1 VPLNRIWRRV
11 DVRQVQDL
19 PWLIEPTAEERER
32 LVGLS
37 SIDDPQLLATLRA
50 LVERNWNETSLRSIG
65 RKLRKIF
72 PSDRSSLNQL
82 AQNSGCISL
91 SLLIISTDTVNHL
104 VDALCGSALRV
115 GILLDCRIVEY
126 QQPEAWIA
134 ANHEH
139 LASEP
144 PDVTLLAL
152 NRNSVQLDQSVL
164 GDPAGAESC
173 VSAALDR
180 ISRIAE
186 QLTGV
191 TRRAVVLQTLPPDA
205 SDPQLSVDAWLE
217 GSPRRLLAEFNLR
230 LPIIARQQSCAVF
243 DVAAIAHLVGLSHW
257 SAGRFWHL
265 AKMPFAPPCIALY
278 AHRLVQLLAAMQGKS
293 RRVLVL
299 DLDNTLWGGVIG
311 DDGIGGIVLGKGN
324 ARGEAFLAIQH
335 LALQYRERGV
345 ILCVASKNTEDVAL
359 EAFRLHPEMLIR
371 ESDIALFQIN
381 WEDKPSNIAAMA
393 EALGLGLDS
402 FVFIDDNPV
411 ERKEL
416 RDALPQIAVPELPD
430 DPSGWVEVI
439 QAAAYFEQT
448 SFSPEDRARTDYYQG
463 NARRAVQAKKIGN
476 HEEFLKS
483 LQMIATVEPFDAL
496 RRARIA
502 QLIAKSNQFN
512 LTTRRYS
519 ESEIA
524 ALETDPQVHTLQVRL
539 QDIFGDNGMISV
551 VICRKHESLWEIE
564 SWIMSCRVLG
574 RGLEQAVLGL
584 LVEHAR
590 SAGARE
596 LRGLYLPTAKNH
608 LVRDHYLKLGF
619 TRTNES
625 AAVGT
630 TWNLSLENYLV
641 PNVPI
646 EMHERSFR
654 SVMAIG

>member
-1 VPLNRIWRRV
+1 VK
-11 DVRQVQDL
+11 QVQDL
-19 PWLIEPTAEERER
+19 PWLVAPTAEERER
-32 LVGLS
+32 LAGLS
-37 SIDDPQLLATLRA
+37 SIDDPQRFAALRA
-50 LVERNWNETSLRSIG
+50 LADRSWNETSLGSIG
-65 RKLRKIF
+65 RKLRKIV
-72 PSDRSSLNQL
+72 PSDRSGQGRF
-82 AQNSGCISL
+82 AQSSGCISV
-91 SLLIISTDTVNHL
+91 SLLIICTDTGNHL
-104 VDALCGSALRV
+104 VDALCATALRV
-115 GILLDCRIVEY
+115 GIVLDCRIVEY
-126 QQPEAWIA
+126 QQPEAWLA
-134 ANHEH
+134 ANQEH

-152 NRNSVQLDQSVL
+152 NRNSLQLDQSVL
-164 GDPAGAESC
+164 GDSASAESC

-180 ISRIAE
+180 IAHIAE
-186 QLTGV
+186 QLISITQ
-191 TRRAVVLQTLPPDA
+191 RAVVLQTLAPDA
-205 SDPQLSVDAWLE
+205 SDPQFSVDAWLE
-217 GSPRRLLAEFNLR
+217 GSPRRLLAQFNLR
-230 LPIIARQQSCAVF
+230 LPIIARRLSCAVF
-243 DVAAIAHLVGLSHW
+243 DVAAIANLVGLSQW

-265 AKMPFAPPCIALY
+265 AKMPFAPACIPLY

-311 DDGIGGIVLGKGN
+311 DDGIDGIVLGKGS
-324 ARGEAFLAIQH
+324 ARGEAFLAIQQ
-335 LALQYRERGV
+335 LALQYRDRGV
-345 ILCVASKNTEDVAL
+345 ILCVASKNTEEVAL
-359 EAFRLHPEMLIR
+359 EAFRLHPEMLIL

-381 WEDKPSNIAAMA
+381 WEDKPSNIGAMA

-448 SFSPEDRARTDYYQG
+448 SFSPEDRVRTDYYQS
-463 NARRAVQAKKIGN
+463 NARRAVQAKRIGN
-476 HEEFLKS
+476 HEDFLKS
-483 LQMIATVEPFDAL
+483 LQMIATAEPFDAL
-496 RRARIA
+496 GRTRIA

-524 ALETDPQVHTLQVRL
+524 ALETDPRAHTLQVRL

-551 VICRKHESLWEIE
+551 VICRKHDSFWEIE
-564 SWIMSCRVLG
+564 CWIMSCRVLG
-574 RGLEQAVLGL
+574 RGLEQAILGL

-625 AAVGT
+625 SVVGT
-630 TWNLSLENYLV
+630 TWNLPLENHLV
-641 PNVPI
+641 VDVPI
-646 EMHERSFR
+646 EIRERAFR
-654 SVMAIG
+654 STSAIGLDCNGN